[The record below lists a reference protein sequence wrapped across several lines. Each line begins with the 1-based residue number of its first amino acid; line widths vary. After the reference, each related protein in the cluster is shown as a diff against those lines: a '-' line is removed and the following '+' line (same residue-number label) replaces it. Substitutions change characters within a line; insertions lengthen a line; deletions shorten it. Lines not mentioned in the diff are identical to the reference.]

1 MKPSFAARGVYT
13 IALSALCFS
22 ACGPGRDL
30 TPTSSSG
37 TGGAGATGGTGATTS
52 SATQGGSDTTST
64 TTPEP
69 PGPTKLTVVNGIAD
83 YKAIRVCFMP
93 YPETADDVDLWPAS
107 AAGLAFPK
115 SQQIDPPKSI
125 SIGGADVQ
133 PHVIG
138 GDLSAIEGLSCKE
151 AIALA
156 KPVNTGTG
164 GAGGTTTTG
173 SGGLGGTGT
182 GGTGTGATG
191 TGATAGAGGAA
202 PEPPPIVVSAMPVIP
217 ASVLE
222 TEKSLLL
229 VFFGCMGG
237 PGHAD
242 GTEGLGCGF
251 AYTPSSP
258 NASLT
263 LVAMS
268 RVTDPGRIGIQF
280 VHASVAMQPSDM
292 RILPG
297 FENATDVQVA
307 AALALGGLAP
317 KPAFLA
323 MSRDDF
329 GLLSKAALRTYA
341 PNSTSLTSAAFIQ
354 DAFVNGG
361 ITDTGFVNGK
371 NFTFIAV
378 GGYPG
383 VAIQSFWNTFT
394 YAMVPSDPE

>member
-1 MKPSFAARGVYT
+1 MKPSFVTLGVYT
-13 IALSALCFS
+13 IAVSALGFV
-22 ACGPGRDL
+22 ACGPDRDL
-30 TPTSSSG
+30 TPTTSSG

-64 TTPEP
+64 PTTPEP
-69 PGPTKLTVVNGIAD
+69 SGPTKLTVVNGIAD

-115 SQQIDPPKSI
+115 AQQIDPPKSI
-125 SIGGADVQ
+125 SVGGADVQ

-151 AIALA
+151 AMALA
-156 KPVNTGTG
+156 KPVNPGSG

-173 SGGLGGTGT
+173 GGGLGGTGT
-182 GGTGTGATG
+182 GGNGTGG
-191 TGATAGAGGAA
+191 NAGAGGAA
-202 PEPPPIVVSAMPVIP
+202 PNVPPIVVSAMPVIP

-251 AYTPSSP
+251 AYTPSAP
-258 NASLT
+258 NANLT

-268 RVTDPGRIGIQF
+268 RVTDPSRIGIQF

-323 MSRDDF
+323 MSRNDF

-354 DAFVNGG
+354 DAFVNGE
-361 ITDTGFVNGK
+361 ITDTEFVNGK
-371 NFTFIAV
+371 NFTFVAV

-383 VAIQSFWNTFT
+383 VAIPSFWNTFT